1 MKNTTEKLT
10 GIFQDLFEIDISK
23 INLDDSL
30 RDDLKLDSINLVNLQ
45 VEIEDC
51 FNIRFNPLET
61 DLALI
66 FKTVDSLLRFLK
78 SSEHDE

>member
-1 MKNTTEKLT
+1 MNTTEKLIS
-10 GIFQDLFEIDISK
+10 IFQNLFGIDISK
-23 INLDDSL
+23 INSDDSL

-51 FNIRFNPLET
+51 FNIRFNPLEA

-66 FKTVDSLLRFLK
+66 FKTVGSLSRFLQ
-78 SSEHDE
+78 SGEHDE

>member
-10 GIFQDLFEIDISK
+10 GIFQNLFGIDINK
-23 INLDDSL
+23 ISLDDRL

-61 DLALI
+61 DLAFI
-66 FKTVDSLLRFLK
+66 FKTVDSLLSFLE
-78 SSEHDE
+78 SGEQDE

>member
-10 GIFQDLFEIDISK
+10 DIFQDLFGIDISK
-23 INLDDSL
+23 ISLDNSL

-61 DLALI
+61 DLGLI
-66 FKTVDSLLRFLK
+66 FKTVDSLLNYLGSGEK
-78 SSEHDE
+78 DE